1 MNPSTNNINQVLAQ
15 IESAE
20 RPVDHPR
27 TLARE
32 AIQQWRSNAQREGLP
47 VTNSRDEKGAELLD
61 VDRVVR
67 GSYPTYSTA
76 MRKRSIWARL
86 FRRVS

>member
-1 MNPSTNNINQVLAQ
+1 MTPTPNNINQVLAQ

-20 RPVDHPR
+20 RPASHPR

-32 AIQQWRSNAQREGLP
+32 AIAQWRSNAQREGLP
-47 VTNSRDEKGAELLD
+47 VTNLRDEKGAELLD

-67 GSYPTYSTA
+67 GSYPTYRASE
-76 MRKRSIWARL
+76 RCSWWSKL
-86 FRRVS
+86 FRRWK